1 MAHHQR
7 QQQQLQMKR
16 QQDKIDKMQEVS
28 ESLKEQRPAIVR
40 KEVQPKL
47 SKEQIIQQQI
57 RNGKNFNL
65 LKHCISVYIQTM
77 QKIQQMS
84 AVYQQQQ
91 ATFELQHKILNK
103 GGILPDFAG
112 AQPQQPSVDPMKFEE
127 DPLLE
132 KDLFSKVANT
142 DVQSLA
148 SNIMQNANAK
158 ASEVV
163 ANILAKVPKDNVNSS
178 TVPMLTIGNI

>member
-1 MAHHQR
+1 
-7 QQQQLQMKR
+7 
-16 QQDKIDKMQEVS
+16 
-28 ESLKEQRPAIVR
+28 
-40 KEVQPKL
+40 
-47 SKEQIIQQQI
+47 
-57 RNGKNFNL
+57 
-65 LKHCISVYIQTM
+65 
-77 QKIQQMS
+77 
-84 AVYQQQQ
+84 
-91 ATFELQHKILNK
+91 
-103 GGILPDFAG
+103 
-112 AQPQQPSVDPMKFEE
+112 MKFEE